1 MEELFKFV
9 GVLLVGTAIGVCI
22 TANTKVDI
30 TPLKMVIKK
39 TIEKAKNFD
48 IVKTAK
54 YDLESVSVDTIPK
67 NLSTLKCDIVTPK
80 KAVTTRK
87 LSHSELL
94 KKIRNEVGDDA
105 VEYWMRIDYEIPGNY
120 DYISDDVW
128 DKNEK
133 THNIVMNNFKT
144 YEQPYNKGFWEFR
157 SFVGKKGYVNKD
169 GYWFL
174 KDEKSS
180 SVEPALTTTQ
190 EIKQLPKKD
199 FSQTQYS
206 DRFVNRFRVHEAYIK
221 NNADKVFDKKW
232 NELLREMVNSLQQIV
247 YGFDESESRK
257 KMKRL
262 RNEMTSYK
270 PFLSTDYCRIYE
282 VRDEQ
287 VKYAL
292 MEMLNAKRIW

>member
-1 MEELFKFV
+1 MEKLFKFV
-9 GVLLVGTAIGVCI
+9 GILLVGTAIGACI

-54 YDLESVSVDTIPK
+54 YDLNSVSTDTTPK
-67 NLSTLKCDIVTPK
+67 NLSTLERDIVTPK
-80 KAVTTRK
+80 KTETTKK

-94 KKIRNEVGDDA
+94 EKIRNEVGDDA
-105 VEYWMRIDYEIPGNY
+105 VELWMRMEYNSDYEGMPDEPLNKFWRVHDIVTDNLKT
-120 DYISDDVW
+120 SDTDSE
-128 DKNEK
+128 D
-133 THNIVMNNFKT
+133 FL
-144 YEQPYNKGFWEFR
+144 EFR
-157 SFVGKKGYVNKD
+157 RFVDKKGYVNKD

-180 SVEPALTTTQ
+180 SVEPALTTAQQT
-190 EIKQLPKKD
+190 EQLPKKD
-199 FSQTQYS
+199 FTQTQYS

-221 NNADKVFDKKW
+221 NDADKVFDKKW
-232 NELLREMVNSLQQIV
+232 NELLREVANSLQQIV
-247 YGFDESESRK
+247 YGFDESESKK
-257 KMKRL
+257 KMGRL
-262 RNEMTSYK
+262 RDEMASYK

-287 VKYAL
+287 LKYAL